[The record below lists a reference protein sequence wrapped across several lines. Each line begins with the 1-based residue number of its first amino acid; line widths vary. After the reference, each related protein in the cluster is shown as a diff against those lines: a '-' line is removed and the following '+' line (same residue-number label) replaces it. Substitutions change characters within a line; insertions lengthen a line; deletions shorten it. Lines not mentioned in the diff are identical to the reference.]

1 MRISPFRIWCQ
12 LALLLL
18 MVLTSVAPAPSRA
31 QDQTPP
37 PSAESLPSAPDQ
49 SDPRRYDAQAVMG
62 NPADAPAQETPDAE
76 ATATVTDE
84 ATEAAEDAPETYAPL
99 DAAAG
104 DIQPAGVQG
113 VVGLDVSAPDTIR
126 AGDYI
131 TYTYAYTNTGST
143 PVTGV
148 EIDLIWANA
157 TINKTTSSSVLQ
169 HCPATPDPVI
179 ANCGLLTDSVQGPA
193 VEVIKAATLT
203 GTSVTMRVRL
213 ATLSNGQSGRFSVRV
228 RSNATKYPRTGETIT
243 RPSSS
248 AKLYLTSSQTTP
260 TSDDTANTMIVGPV
274 FALTKAP
281 TRTDKIYPVL
291 DTVEFVITLGN
302 ATGPGDVNNGQ
313 RRADAIAATNV
324 TLSDTFPL
332 GTELVSATPAG
343 TTTSTNITWTIP
355 NLAVGQVV
363 EFRLVFRKIDNNVG
377 CDRVNNRT
385 YTVTSN
391 EMPFNG
397 ASRYTIP
404 GDAAAIDVV
413 TPLVVKS
420 VVATP
425 SNVVYGNEA
434 TITIVVQN
442 FWNQNLSGVQLH
454 YDIQPN
460 AYYVAGSATPTAT
473 TAPNGSTLGGRV
485 TWTFSI
491 NAGSKTTATEQTF
504 SLKVRGGYTSTGDGS
519 AQIIAP
525 AGVPAA
531 CIKAKN
537 GKVTLRP
544 RLTVKKYT
552 DADPETNIGGNYIVT
567 KGQQFPYIVDIT
579 NAGVADAIDVT
590 LTDIMPNELGAN
602 FAYVPG
608 SGTLNGQPRA
618 PDSFSNGAGG
628 IMVWTGLD
636 IPAGGTIRIRYALQV
651 DGFYYVE
658 YCNEVEATIGQE
670 SITYAPDHVCVKIN
684 PQIEVKKTANKTSA
698 GPGEEVQFTLTLTNR
713 ESTTFRVGLYDY
725 LDKFVYVRQVSGYA
739 QPASITS
746 GVVYWPLVDV
756 GPGQQLQVVI
766 VARMPDP
773 CDTTGY
779 DNEVLFR
786 ANIGPETVG
795 IIQPIPRV
803 RVRVSCIRLEYS
815 KTVDRT
821 AISLGDRHM
830 YTLTIKNA
838 NPSGSVANVVVDDML
853 PQGFSFVSM
862 DASSAYKVSPT
873 QSPRADGRTKLSWTI
888 PSIASNA
895 TTTLKFIALSGN
907 IVGNHENWLVA
918 SVDGV
923 AGTCKSGC
931 ITVNE
936 GGTGVTYSMKAVSVS
951 PLITIAP
958 EIVQTNCA
966 KPGDKRTYRLVVV
979 NTNTHA
985 YTGTNITATLPFG
998 LNYVQQLGVT
1008 PQPRVITD
1016 HTGVTKLTW
1025 LNQTIPAKP
1034 ANAFGSQVVFEVE
1047 IQVGQVWGEFI
1058 TVEQASSPDGAIPRK
1073 DGVQNASVIVCPA
1086 QPSIGKDVNRRIVR
1100 IGDEIRYMISLA
1112 NTNTTALNA
1121 TVQDQLPENLTYLG
1135 MVSGGTPMIN
1145 GQTLSWNVN
1154 IPAASGGKAG
1164 ATTIIFRVRVDSG
1177 DAGDVYSNTAT
1188 VTAGGT
1194 FDTTRNTIAIEV
1206 AESIL
1211 YFPVLQG

>member
-1 MRISPFRIWCQ
+1 MKISPFRIWCQ

-37 PSAESLPSAPDQ
+37 PSAESLPSAQ
-49 SDPRRYDAQAVMG
+49 EQAAPRRFDAKAVIG
-62 NPADAPAQETPDAE
+62 SPADAPAQEMPEAE
-76 ATATVTDE
+76 ATAIVTDE
-84 ATEAAEDAPETYAPL
+84 AAPADAAETAETYAPL
-99 DAAAG
+99 DEATN
-104 DIQPAGVQG
+104 DMQPSGVQG

-126 AGDYI
+126 ASNFI
-131 TYTYAYTNTGST
+131 TYTYAYTNTGSSS
-143 PVTGV
+143 VTGV

-157 TINKTTSSSVLQ
+157 TINKTTNSTVLQ
-169 HCPATPDPVI
+169 HCPAAPDPDI
-179 ANCGLLTDSVQGPA
+179 ANCGLLPNSIVGPNI
-193 VEVIKAATLT
+193 EVIRAPALT

-213 ATLSNGQSGRFSVRV
+213 GTLSNGQSGRFSVHL
-228 RSNATKYPRTGETIT
+228 RSNATKYPRTGETIS

-248 AKLYLTSSQTTP
+248 AKLYLTSTQTTP
-260 TSDDTANTMIVGPV
+260 TSDDTANTMIIGPV

-281 TRTDKIYPVL
+281 TRTDKVYPVV

-324 TLSDTFPL
+324 SLTDTFPL
-332 GTELVSATPAG
+332 GTELVSATPSG
-343 TTTSTNITWTIP
+343 TATSTNITWTIP
-355 NLAVGQVV
+355 NLAVGQVL

-391 EMPFNG
+391 EMPLNG
-397 ASRYTIP
+397 ASRYTVP
-404 GDAAAIDVV
+404 GDAATVDVV
-413 TPLVVKS
+413 TPLVIKS

-425 SNVVYGNEA
+425 SSVVYGNEA

-442 FWNQNLSGVQLH
+442 FWNQNLNGVQLN

-460 AYYVAGSATPTAT
+460 GYYVAGSANPTAT
-473 TAPNGSTLGGRV
+473 AAPNGSTPGGRV
-485 TWTFSI
+485 SWTFSI
-491 NAGSKTTATEQTF
+491 NAGSKTTATEKTF
-504 SLKVRGGYTSTGDGS
+504 SLRVRAGYNSDGDGS

-537 GKVTLRP
+537 GKVSLKP

-552 DADPETNIGGNYIVT
+552 DADPDTNIGGNYIVT

-579 NAGVADAIDVT
+579 NAGVTDALNVT
-590 LTDIMPNELGAN
+590 LTDVMPNELGAN

-618 PDSFSNGAGG
+618 PDSFSNGPGG
-628 IMVWTGLD
+628 IMVWQGLN

-658 YCNEVEATIGQE
+658 YCNEVEASVGQE
-670 SITYAPDHVCVKIN
+670 DVTYAPDHVCVKIN
-684 PQIEVKKTANKTSA
+684 PQIEVRKTANKTSA
-698 GPGEEVQFTLTLTNR
+698 GAGEEVQFTLTLTNR
-713 ESTTFRVGLYDY
+713 ESTTFHVGLYDY
-725 LDKFVYVRQVSGYA
+725 LDKFTYVRQISGYA
-739 QPASITS
+739 QPSSIAAS
-746 GVVYWPLVDV
+746 VVQWPLVDV
-756 GPGQQLQVVI
+756 GPGQQIQVVI
-766 VARMPDP
+766 VAKLPDP

-786 ANIGPETVG
+786 ADIGGGTIG

-821 AISLGDRHM
+821 TISLSDRHM
-830 YTLTIKNA
+830 YTLTIRNA
-838 NPSGSVANVVVDDML
+838 NPDGPVANVVVDDML

-873 QSPRADGRTKLSWTI
+873 QSQRADGRTKLSWTI
-888 PSIASNA
+888 PLIASNA
-895 TTTLKFIALSGN
+895 TTTIKFIALSGN

-918 SVDGV
+918 SLDGV

-931 ITVNE
+931 ITVDE

-998 LNYVQQLGVT
+998 LNYVQQLGTT
-1008 PQPRVITD
+1008 PPPRVITD
-1016 HTGVTKLTW
+1016 NTGTTKLTW

-1073 DGVQNASVIVCPA
+1073 DGVQNASVVVCPT

-1100 IGDEIRYMISLA
+1100 IGDEVRYMISLA

-1121 TVQDQLPENLTYLG
+1121 TVQDQLPQNLTYLG
-1135 MVSGGTPMIN
+1135 TVSGGNPTIN

-1177 DAGDVYSNTAT
+1177 DAGDVYTNTAT
-1188 VTAGGT
+1188 VTSGGT
-1194 FDTTRNTIAIEV
+1194 FDTTRNTIAIVV
-1206 AESIL
+1206 AES
-1211 YFPVLQG
+1211 